1 MSFSTPTRPMCPSCC
16 GDQVGTFYEAL
27 SAPVNSVLLLSSREQ
42 ALTFPTGDVR
52 LAFCEA
58 CGFIYNTSFDRRL
71 VEYSARCEE
80 TQGFSPLFRAWHEG
94 LARRLIDRYSLRDK
108 KIIEIG
114 CGKGEFLALLC
125 DLGNNRGI
133 GFDPAYIPDRTPP
146 VSANRIQFISD
157 FYAENNSALEG
168 DFLCCKMTLEH
179 IPDTAAFINM
189 VGRSLRNSPNAS
201 VFFQVPDVLRVL
213 EEEAFWDVYY
223 EHCSYFSI
231 GSLARLFRR
240 AGFDVL
246 DLGREYNDQYLTI
259 EARVSKEAAPPRP
272 AENDLGNLRRIVQCF
287 ADRVPRRIAEW
298 RDRLESYRKKGL
310 RTVVWGAGSKGVTFL
325 STLNVPGAVD
335 YVVDINP
342 NMSSHYMARTGV
354 EIATPSVL
362 REYDPDVVIV
372 MNPVYRQEIIAQLST
387 LGLRPAVITT

>member
-1 MSFSTPTRPMCPSCC
+1 
-16 GDQVGTFYEAL
+16 
-27 SAPVNSVLLLSSREQ
+27 
-42 ALTFPTGDVR
+42 
-52 LAFCEA
+52 
-58 CGFIYNTSFDRRL
+58 
-71 VEYSARCEE
+71 
-80 TQGFSPLFRAWHEG
+80 
-94 LARRLIDRYSLRDK
+94 
-108 KIIEIG
+108 
-114 CGKGEFLALLC
+114 
-125 DLGNNRGI
+125 
-133 GFDPAYIPDRTPP
+133 
-146 VSANRIQFISD
+146 
-157 FYAENNSALEG
+157 
-168 DFLCCKMTLEH
+168 
-179 IPDTAAFINM
+179 
-189 VGRSLRNSPNAS
+189 